1 VSDEWRKIGLNVT
14 QRVAPTGPWFEAMRN
29 GNFDVVLTGNCQNVV
44 NPRLYVQR
52 YLPTYGANYGQFE
65 DKEALDVYNK
75 MLRETEFTKNVR

>member
-44 NPRLYVQR
+44 NPRLDVQR